1 MPDSGGGGSLQR
13 VPAPRFRVEG
23 CRHAADARAHR
34 ARDGVSGQNEG
45 EGKDMRIMRLLVM
58 FDLPTKTKRDK
69 DRYIRFK
76 RFLEDDGYMREQN
89 SIYTRSLLSRSS
101 AAAHRDRLRDHIPP
115 AGSVVAI
122 ELTEKQYVGREILVE
137 TRPQGRTRMDCTGQ
151 LFLEF

>member
-1 MPDSGGGGSLQR
+1 
-13 VPAPRFRVEG
+13 
-23 CRHAADARAHR
+23 
-34 ARDGVSGQNEG
+34 
-45 EGKDMRIMRLLVM
+45 MRILRLLVM

-69 DRYIRFK
+69 DRYIKFK

-115 AGSVVAI
+115 SGSVVAI
-122 ELTEKQYVGREILVE
+122 ELTEKQYVDREILVE
-137 TRPQGRTRMDCTGQ
+137 TRPQKRTEADCSGQ

>member
-1 MPDSGGGGSLQR
+1 
-13 VPAPRFRVEG
+13 
-23 CRHAADARAHR
+23 
-34 ARDGVSGQNEG
+34 
-45 EGKDMRIMRLLVM
+45 MRIMRLLVM

-115 AGSVVAI
+115 SGSVVAI
-122 ELTEKQYVGREILVE
+122 ELTEKQYVDREILVE
-137 TRPQGRTRMDCTGQ
+137 TRPQARNGTDCTGQ
-151 LFLEF
+151 LFLEL

>member
-1 MPDSGGGGSLQR
+1 
-13 VPAPRFRVEG
+13 
-23 CRHAADARAHR
+23 
-34 ARDGVSGQNEG
+34 
-45 EGKDMRIMRLLVM
+45 MRLLVM

-89 SIYTRSLLSRSS
+89 SVYTRSLLSRSS

-115 AGSVVAI
+115 SGSVVAI
-122 ELTEKQYVGREILVE
+122 ELTEKQYVDREILVE
-137 TRPQGRTRMDCTGQ
+137 TRPQGRTSMDCTGQ

>member
-1 MPDSGGGGSLQR
+1 
-13 VPAPRFRVEG
+13 
-23 CRHAADARAHR
+23 
-34 ARDGVSGQNEG
+34 
-45 EGKDMRIMRLLVM
+45 MRIMRLLVM

-101 AAAHRDRLRDHIPP
+101 AAAHRDRRRDHIPP

-122 ELTEKQYVGREILVE
+122 ELTEKQYVDREILVE
-137 TRPQGRTRMDCTGQ
+137 TRPQGRTGMDCTGQ

>member
-1 MPDSGGGGSLQR
+1 
-13 VPAPRFRVEG
+13 
-23 CRHAADARAHR
+23 
-34 ARDGVSGQNEG
+34 
-45 EGKDMRIMRLLVM
+45 MRIMRLLVM

-101 AAAHRDRLRDHIPP
+101 AAAHMDRLRDHIPP

-122 ELTEKQYVGREILVE
+122 ELTEKQYVDREILVE
-137 TRPQGRTRMDCTGQ
+137 TRPQGRTGMDCTGQ

>member
-1 MPDSGGGGSLQR
+1 
-13 VPAPRFRVEG
+13 
-23 CRHAADARAHR
+23 
-34 ARDGVSGQNEG
+34 
-45 EGKDMRIMRLLVM
+45 MRLLVM

-101 AAAHRDRLRDHIPP
+101 AVAHRDRLRDHIPP

-122 ELTEKQYVGREILVE
+122 ELTEKQYIDREILVE
-137 TRPQGRTRMDCTGQ
+137 TRPQKRTEMDCMGQ
-151 LFLEF
+151 LCLEF

>member
-1 MPDSGGGGSLQR
+1 
-13 VPAPRFRVEG
+13 
-23 CRHAADARAHR
+23 
-34 ARDGVSGQNEG
+34 
-45 EGKDMRIMRLLVM
+45 MRIMRLLVM

-69 DRYIRFK
+69 ELYIRFK

-122 ELTEKQYVGREILVE
+122 ELTEKQYVDREILVE
-137 TRPQGRTRMDCTGQ
+137 TRPQGRTGMDCTGQ

>member
-1 MPDSGGGGSLQR
+1 
-13 VPAPRFRVEG
+13 
-23 CRHAADARAHR
+23 
-34 ARDGVSGQNEG
+34 
-45 EGKDMRIMRLLVM
+45 MRIMRLLVM

-89 SIYTRSLLSRSS
+89 SVYTRSLLSRFS
-101 AAAHRDRLRDHIPP
+101 AAAHRDRLRDHIPS

-122 ELTEKQYVGREILVE
+122 ELTEKQYVDREILVK
-137 TRPQGRTRMDCTGQ
+137 TRPRRRNGSDCTGQ

>member
-1 MPDSGGGGSLQR
+1 
-13 VPAPRFRVEG
+13 
-23 CRHAADARAHR
+23 
-34 ARDGVSGQNEG
+34 
-45 EGKDMRIMRLLVM
+45 MRIMRLLVM

-89 SIYTRSLLSRSS
+89 SVYTRSLLSRSS
-101 AAAHRDRLRDHIPP
+101 VAAHRDRLRDHIPP

-122 ELTEKQYVGREILVE
+122 ELTEKQYVDREILVE

>member
-1 MPDSGGGGSLQR
+1 
-13 VPAPRFRVEG
+13 
-23 CRHAADARAHR
+23 
-34 ARDGVSGQNEG
+34 
-45 EGKDMRIMRLLVM
+45 MRIMRLLVM

-69 DRYIRFK
+69 ELYIRFK

-101 AAAHRDRLRDHIPP
+101 AAAHRGRLRDHIPP

-122 ELTEKQYVGREILVE
+122 ELTEKQYIDREILVE
-137 TRPQGRTRMDCTGQ
+137 TRPQGRGWMDCSGQ

>member
-1 MPDSGGGGSLQR
+1 
-13 VPAPRFRVEG
+13 
-23 CRHAADARAHR
+23 
-34 ARDGVSGQNEG
+34 
-45 EGKDMRIMRLLVM
+45 MRIMRLLVM

-101 AAAHRDRLRDHIPP
+101 AEAHRDRLRDHIPP

-122 ELTEKQYVGREILVE
+122 ELTEKQYVDREILVE
-137 TRPQGRTRMDCTGQ
+137 TRPQGRTGMDCTGQ